1 MLERLQEF
9 AVSMSSISQI
19 YFHILNTERRRV
31 KLLPKWKQL
40 LLLRSK
46 SKSTMF
52 MEALAKMSDLD
63 IAKITEEAL
72 GCCLP
77 QFEQSSEEPK
87 KQFPATECLD
97 EFAALSEIPQL
108 HAASGAFVSSSHAA
122 VKEEPPLPH
131 PSTKVQTAQSRK
143 FHQKASGN
151 WAALRD
157 AVSSRSSA
165 GDQYSHRLPTVK
177 QPQATTGGSLVEL
190 QEVVIAGADT
200 GTGTQSSKVH
210 QRRSIVQRG
219 SSDVAAALKTTSS
232 GSSAVMAVKT
242 IGALAPEHRGKGGA
256 MALMAAIRRPVEAVG
271 SSFQMKDPTY
281 NVEQQPSRIP
291 TATVGAAGTVAP
303 ANIPQPPP
311 RSRSHSRISGS
322 DASGATRVDALNL
335 QPSASACDD
344 PMHQASTAYAPA
356 LQRNS
361 AIPRNTSRHSPATST
376 SVLAATEPCGIG
388 IAQPPPPP
396 RSRSQSRI
404 RAAAAASVD
413 VLRAGH
419 ALPQGAA
426 QDATQKVAQSAHD
439 DGTARRFGSPTTA
452 QAPAGAAAR
461 SSRPSKKHVSKPDG
475 AQPPPISV
483 VQRLRIM
490 GAEYEEC

>member
-1 MLERLQEF
+1 MRERLQQF

-31 KLLPKWKQL
+31 KLLPKWKQ

-77 QFEQSSEEPK
+77 QFEQSSEEQK
-87 KQFPATECLD
+87 KQFPPTECLD
-97 EFAALSEIPQL
+97 ESAVLSEIPQL
-108 HAASGAFVSSSHAA
+108 HAASGTFVLSSRAA
-122 VKEEPPLPH
+122 VKGEPPLPH
-131 PSTKVQTAQSRK
+131 PSTNTETAQSQK

-151 WAALRD
+151 WASLRD

-177 QPQATTGGSLVEL
+177 QPQATIGGSLVEL

-200 GTGTQSSKVH
+200 GTGIQNSKVH
-210 QRRSIVQRG
+210 QRRSIAHRG

-271 SSFQMKDPTY
+271 SSFQMKDPTDD
-281 NVEQQPSRIP
+281 VEQQPSRTP
-291 TATVGAAGTVAP
+291 TATVGAAGAVAP

-322 DASGATRVDALNL
+322 DASGATRDVDALNL
-335 QPSASACDD
+335 QPLASACDD
-344 PMHQASTAYAPA
+344 PVHQVSTAYAPA

-361 AIPRNTSRHSPATST
+361 AIPRNTSRHSPAIST

-388 IAQPPPPP
+388 IAQPPP

-419 ALPQGAA
+419 ALPQGSA
-426 QDATQKVAQSAHD
+426 QDATQKVVQSAHD
-439 DGTARRFGSPTTA
+439 DRTARSFGSPTTA
-452 QAPAGAAAR
+452 QAAAGAAAR

-483 VQRLRIM
+483 AQRLRIL

>member
-1 MLERLQEF
+1 M
-9 AVSMSSISQI
+9 
-19 YFHILNTERRRV
+19 
-31 KLLPKWKQL
+31 KLLPKWKQ

-87 KQFPATECLD
+87 KQFPPTECLD
-97 EFAALSEIPQL
+97 ESAALSEIPQL
-108 HAASGAFVSSSHAA
+108 HAASGAFESSSHAA
-122 VKEEPPLPH
+122 VKGEPPLPH
-131 PSTKVQTAQSRK
+131 PSTNTETAQSQK

-151 WAALRD
+151 WASLRD

-177 QPQATTGGSLVEL
+177 RPQATIEGSSVEL

-200 GTGTQSSKVH
+200 GTGTQNSKVH
-210 QRRSIVQRG
+210 QRRSIAHRG
-219 SSDVAAALKTTSS
+219 SSVVTAALKASSS

-256 MALMAAIRRPVEAVG
+256 VALMAAIRRPVKAVG
-271 SSFQMKDPTY
+271 SSFQMNDSSCD
-281 NVEQQPSRIP
+281 VEQKPSRIP
-291 TATVGAAGTVAP
+291 IATVGAAVTVAQ

-311 RSRSHSRISGS
+311 RSRSQSRISGS
-322 DASGATRVDALNL
+322 DATGATGDVYALKV
-335 QPSASACDD
+335 QPSTSVSDA
-344 PMHQASTAYAPA
+344 PMHQVSTAYVPA
-356 LQRNS
+356 LMRNS
-361 AIPRNTSRHSPATST
+361 ATPRNTSRHSPATST
-376 SVLAATEPCGIG
+376 SVLAATESCGIG

-404 RAAAAASVD
+404 RAATAAAVE
-413 VLRAGH
+413 VLRAEH
-419 ALPQGAA
+419 ALSKGSSQA
-426 QDATQKVAQSAHD
+426 ATQNVVQSAHD
-439 DGTARRFGSPTTA
+439 DRTARRFGSPTTA
-452 QAPAGAAAR
+452 QAAAKAAAR
-461 SSRPSKKHVSKPDG
+461 SSRPSEKHVSKPDG

-483 VQRLRIM
+483 AQRLRIM